1 MLSTTASIALLDRI
15 CLLTGDPP
23 KDPAGDFDSM
33 AEFLVDSGVAH
44 RSFTSPVGAAISA
57 FDETRPLLAIG
68 PEDEA
73 VLLMT
78 RRGSRVRADVDG
90 VVSWF
95 TAAELASVLGL
106 SSGQQEH
113 EWFAIER
120 SDYVK
125 SGLGRSASP
134 WKDTLVLLRGEK
146 GNIGAITIYAV
157 GVGLL
162 SLALPLAVQT
172 LVNTVAFGQLLQP
185 IFVLTLMLAAGLVL
199 AAGLNGMQT
208 WVVEVVQRRI
218 FVRLVSELA
227 ERLPRAHIMAFERGE
242 GPELLNRFFDIFTAQ
257 KAASGLLLGGI
268 GALLTAIV
276 GIIVLAFYHPLLLAF
291 GVILTFAVI
300 VTLVFLGRGAT
311 KTTIEESKAKYAVAG
326 WLQEM
331 ARHPFALKMSGG
343 DEFAKRRVDELA
355 SVWLRKRS
363 AHFRVFFRQLLSA
376 LALQVIA
383 HATLLGV
390 GGWLVVEREL
400 SIGQLVAAELIV
412 TAIVVSLSKLGA
424 KLETVYDL
432 VAAVDKLGAL
442 LALPVEEAADDEAR
456 DKLRCTGAAKLELD
470 NVSTEDGRI
479 ENLSLKVEASE
490 RVAIRASRRRSAPL
504 IEMLFGLRTPSS
516 GSVQINGQDLR
527 DLDRFSI
534 RAHVGVV
541 RDQEIMPA
549 TISDNIQAGR
559 TLKASEMWDLLRT
572 VGLED
577 TVRSLPAGL
586 RTVLSP
592 SAYPLDK
599 TESLRLTLAR
609 VLAAKPSLLVLDG
622 VIDALPEHE
631 RAPFL
636 DAVSNGRTTLIRTN
650 ESSVADQCSSCVDLT
665 SDEKGRF

>member
-1 MLSTTASIALLDRI
+1 MLSTTESIALLDRI
-15 CLLTGDPP
+15 CVLTGDPP
-23 KDPAGDFDSM
+23 KDLGGEFESISAFLTDS
-33 AEFLVDSGVAH
+33 DVAH
-44 RSFTSPVGAAISA
+44 RSFTSPVGAAISS
-57 FDETRPLLAIG
+57 FDEARPLLTFG
-68 PEDEA
+68 KEGEA

-78 RRGSRVRADVDG
+78 RRGGRVRADVDG
-90 VVSWF
+90 TVSWYSPR
-95 TAAELASVLGL
+95 ELSSLLGL
-106 SSGQQEH
+106 SGPQQEH
-113 EWFAIER
+113 EWYAIER

-291 GVILTFAVI
+291 GVILTFAVV

-311 KTTIEESKAKYAVAG
+311 KSTIDESKAKYAVAG

-343 DEFAKRRVDELA
+343 DEFAKQRVDELA

-363 AHFRVFFRQLLSA
+363 EHFRVFFRQLLSA

-383 HATLLGV
+383 HAALLGV

-456 DKLRCTGAAKLELD
+456 DSLRCTGSATLELED
-470 NVSTEDGRI
+470 VSTEDGRI
-479 ENLSLKVEASE
+479 DDLSLRVESGQ
-490 RVAIRASRRRSAPL
+490 RVAIRASRRRGAAI
-504 IEMLFGLRTPSS
+504 IEMLFGLRTPSA
-516 GSVQINGQDLR
+516 GWVQIDGQDLR
-527 DLDRFSI
+527 DLDRTSI
-534 RAHVGVV
+534 RAQVGVV
-541 RDQEIMPA
+541 RDPEIMPA

-559 TLKASEMWDLLRT
+559 TLKASEMWTLLRT

-577 TVRSLPAGL
+577 TVRALPAGL

-592 SAYPLDK
+592 SAYPLDR

-609 VLAAKPSLLVLDG
+609 VLAVKPSLLVLDG
-622 VIDALPEHE
+622 VIDALPEEE
-631 RAPFL
+631 RASFL
-636 DAVSNGRTTLIRTN
+636 NAVSAGHTTLIRTN
-650 ESSVADQCSSCVDLT
+650 ERSVADQCSSCVDL
-665 SDEKGRF
+665 SHEKGASQ

>member
-23 KDPAGDFDSM
+23 KDPAKDFESL
-33 AEFLVDSGVAH
+33 AEFLADSDVAH
-44 RSFTSPVGAAISA
+44 RTFTSPVGAALSS
-57 FDETRPLLAIG
+57 FDERRPLLAIG
-68 PEDEA
+68 AEGQA
-73 VLLMT
+73 VLLVA
-78 RRGSRVRADVDG
+78 RRANRVRTDVDG

-95 TAAELASVLGL
+95 TADELASLLGL
-106 SSGQQEH
+106 DGPHQEY
-113 EWFAIER
+113 EWYAIER

-125 SGLGRSASP
+125 SGLGRNASP
-134 WKDTLVLLRGEK
+134 WRDTLVLLRGER

-185 IFVLTLMLAAGLVL
+185 IFVLTLMLAAGLIL
-199 AAGLNGMQT
+199 AAVLNGMQT

-300 VTLVFLGRGAT
+300 LTLVFLGRGAT
-311 KTTIEESKAKYAVAG
+311 KTTIDESKAKYAVAG

-331 ARHPFALKMSGG
+331 ARHPFALKMYGG
-343 DEFAKRRVDELA
+343 DEFAKQRVDELA

-383 HATLLGV
+383 HASLLGV

-412 TAIVVSLSKLGA
+412 TAIVMSLSKLGA

-456 DKLRCTGAAKLELD
+456 DKLQCGTSARLELEAV
-470 NVSTEDGRI
+470 NTEDI
-479 ENLSLKVEASE
+479 DDLSLVATPGS
-490 RVAIRASRRRSAPL
+490 RIAIRANRRRGAAI
-504 IEMLFGLRTPSS
+504 IEMLFGLRTPAT
-516 GSVQINGQDLR
+516 GRVLIDGQDLR
-527 DLDRFSI
+527 DLDRQSI
-534 RAHVGVV
+534 RAQVGVV
-541 RDQEIMPA
+541 RDPEIMPA
-549 TISDNIQAGR
+549 TIADNIQSGR
-559 TLKASEMWDLLRT
+559 VLSASEMWSLLRT
-572 VGLED
+572 VGLEKS
-577 TVRSLPAGL
+577 VRALPAGL

-592 SAYPLDK
+592 SAYPLDRI
-599 TESLRLTLAR
+599 ESLRLTLAR
-609 VLAAKPSLLVLDG
+609 VLAAKPALLILDG
-622 VIDALPEHE
+622 VIDALPEKE
-631 RAPFL
+631 RASFL
-636 DAVSNGRTTLIRTN
+636 DAVSTGHTTLIRTN
-650 ESSVADQCSSCVDLT
+650 ESSVADDCHSCVDLA
-665 SDEKGRF
+665 SDEKGLS